1 MWGALAGVY
10 EAQDTNRIINCKVY
24 LEPEAEPGA
33 ALFDYRSYTVTGG
46 AASTGGLIGLAR
58 KGKIQESFAAI
69 NVQGRGGAA
78 GGLSGDMRNVQVEGL
93 LRKRTGERR

>member
-78 GGLSGDMRNVQVEGL
+78 GRPVRRYAECAGGRL